1 MGGGA
6 GEEQG
11 KEGKREGLICMEQGA
26 SHQQTLSHYPQQS
39 LASTLQPLG
48 PVGSASAAGS
58 ARGGGE
64 MGQWN
69 VRIIRVAQATPWSS
83 SYVNVSIICLTFGG
97 FIT

>member
-1 MGGGA
+1 
-6 GEEQG
+6 
-11 KEGKREGLICMEQGA
+11 MEQGA

-48 PVGSASAAGS
+48 PLGSASAAGS